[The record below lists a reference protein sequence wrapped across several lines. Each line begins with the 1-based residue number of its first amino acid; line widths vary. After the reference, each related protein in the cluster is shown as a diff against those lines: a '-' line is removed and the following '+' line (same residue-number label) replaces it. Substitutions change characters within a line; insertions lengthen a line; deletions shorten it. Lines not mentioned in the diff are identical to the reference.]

1 MTWLKVKEAARLLDL
16 TDSAIKK
23 AIKKNKYEFRH
34 VEGIGRGGVQ
44 IEIALESLPQEVQ
57 DKYNNIQRE
66 HTHNDMMQFTGKQ
79 REEANFKA
87 LIVENYQ
94 KAQKSPDDYIKDF
107 NERNPDSVITKSQL
121 FRWQRKYKN
130 GDVAGLIDTRGGHNR
145 GKTDIP
151 PDAWEYFYALYMTCK
166 NAV

>member
-66 HTHNDMMQFTGKQ
+66 HTHNDMMRSQGSA
-79 REEANFKA
+79 RG
-87 LIVENYQ
+87 
-94 KAQKSPDDYIKDF
+94 
-107 NERNPDSVITKSQL
+107 SQL
-121 FRWQRKYKN
+121 
-130 GDVAGLIDTRGGHNR
+130 
-145 GKTDIP
+145 
-151 PDAWEYFYALYMTCK
+151 
-166 NAV
+166 

>member
-1 MTWLKVKEAARLLDL
+1 
-16 TDSAIKK
+16 
-23 AIKKNKYEFRH
+23 
-34 VEGIGRGGVQ
+34 
-44 IEIALESLPQEVQ
+44 
-57 DKYNNIQRE
+57 
-66 HTHNDMMQFTGKQ
+66 MMQFTGKQ

-130 GDVAGLIDTRGGHNR
+130 GDIAGLIDTRGGHNR

-151 PDAWEYFYALYMTCK
+151 PDAWEYFYALYMTLQKRSIEICWEYTK
-166 NAV
+166 TEYPEIPSVSAFERKVKTILPFLSGGTALSRLRLRIYPG

>member
-23 AIKKNKYEFRH
+23 
-34 VEGIGRGGVQ
+34 GVQ

-130 GDVAGLIDTRGGHNR
+130 GDI
-145 GKTDIP
+145 
-151 PDAWEYFYALYMTCK
+151 
-166 NAV
+166 AVSVSYTHLTLPTT